1 MITQSLSNTS
11 STLLPPPAASVAKV
25 EPPSFTELLSRAV
38 SEPGTLMKAYSAFHN
53 YSLGNQL
60 LATFQCALRGLPTGP
75 INTFPGWKTLGR
87 SVKKGEKAISL
98 CMPITV
104 RRRNALDDDQ
114 DSDAAFATY
123 FVYKSRWF
131 VISQTE
137 GPDIELPVLPNWD
150 ASLALQNLEITEV
163 PYTQP
168 NGNCQGYARGREIA
182 INPVAQLPLKTRFHE
197 TAHVLLG
204 HTLQV
209 DFEDGEHL
217 PRNLREVEAESVAYL
232 CCEALGLE
240 YGEFCRGYIQN
251 WADGQPIPESSA
263 RRILRVADQI
273 LKAGTPQYRKEP
285 IAN

>member
-1 MITQSLSNTS
+1 
-11 STLLPPPAASVAKV
+11 
-25 EPPSFTELLSRAV
+25 
-38 SEPGTLMKAYSAFHN
+38 MKAYSAFHN

-60 LATFQCALRGLPTGP
+60 LATFQCALRGIPTGP

-87 SVKKGEKAISL
+87 SVRKGEKAISL

-104 RRRNALDDDQ
+104 RQRNASLDEDQ
-114 DSDAAFATY
+114 DSDEAFATY

-131 VISQTE
+131 VLSQTE
-137 GPDIELPVLPNWD
+137 GPDIDLPPLPNWD
-150 ASLALQNLEITEV
+150 AALALRNLEVTEV
-163 PYTQP
+163 PYTKP

-197 TAHVLLG
+197 IGHVLLG
-204 HTLQV
+204 HTLEV

-240 YGEFCRGYIQN
+240 GGEFCRGYIQN
-251 WADGQPIPESSA
+251 WAQGEPIPESSA

-273 LKAGTPQYRKEP
+273 LKAGTPQYRKDP
-285 IAN
+285 TAN